1 VAVAVVL
8 EATVVTGLLVVVVLV
23 DTELKQPLA
32 YSLTQFT
39 QSQLVLG
46 VMAVQALIQKVV
58 QAAILFLAQSLL
70 LAVVLVLVY

>member
-1 VAVAVVL
+1 VAVVL